1 MFDHHH
7 PLLADYYTVVL
18 GFSAVILICLILF
31 ILYLRIGL
39 QSHDSVVVD
48 SKANAFAP
56 NEKALDGHHHH

>member
-7 PLLADYYTVVL
+7 PFLSDYYTIVL
-18 GFSAVILICLILF
+18 GFSIVILVCLVLF
-31 ILYLRIGL
+31 IQYLRMGL

-56 NEKALDGHHHH
+56 NEKAIDGHHHH